1 MDDLIDFGYFFVRGY
16 LPLIRKDSVT
26 HMHDLAV
33 YVKEGPPFTR
43 DIISWKFCWFSL
55 MFSTGFTSF
64 SVYFFF
70 LYWSPS
76 TSLRTVFYAI
86 LSNIDK
92 VLSITPSANETLTST
107 IRTGSPILVGSD
119 TLGVLCYNFPISN
132 DLIQIVKFPTQIPD
146 CDCHSPTLLDF
157 FLSSDASICCKIV
170 FPPLGNSDHVI
181 ISVSI
186 DFPSNLK
193 EIPPFYSIAY
203 DYSRAGWDG
212 LCDHWRDI
220 LW

>member
-1 MDDLIDFGYFFVRGY
+1 MAISLWGVIFLWSERILLLICMILQFTW
-16 LPLIRKDSVT
+16 RKDFLSHGTLSLENFADFHLCFRLVLLHSV
-26 HMHDLAV
+26 
-33 YVKEGPPFTR
+33 F
-43 DIISWKFCWFSL
+43 
-55 MFSTGFTSF
+55 
-64 SVYFFF
+64 YFFF

-107 IRTGSPILVGSD
+107 IRTGSPVLVGSD

-132 DLIQIVKFPTQIPD
+132 DLIQIVKFPTKIPD

-193 EIPPFYSIAY
+193 GNSPILFHSLWLF
-203 DYSRAGWDG
+203 SCWLGWS
-212 LCDHWRDI
+212 
-220 LW
+220 LWSLKRYFMVR